1 LRNKD
6 DVTDPSVGDVRNNI
20 DTNTMEIFTGSGWVS
35 IQPSSIAGPTPVTK
49 KYIIAGNYAQY
60 RAWLFQ
66 KGYSP
71 SEYVYVSTTDT
82 LRGVSNPHGFFVGT
96 YEDRPDING
105 IKLQI
110 KLAQR

>member
-1 LRNKD
+1 MDR
-6 DVTDPSVGDVRNNI
+6 
-20 DTNTMEIFTGSGWVS
+20 
-35 IQPSSIAGPTPVTK
+35 
-49 KYIIAGNYAQY
+49 KYVVAGNHTQY
-60 RAWLFQ
+60 KMWLHQ
-66 KGYSP
+66 KGFNP
-71 SEYVYVSTTDT
+71 HEYVYVSTTDT